1 VIVASP
7 APKKLEPDR
16 YVGWRAA
23 QIDDPLER
31 LAYLRG
37 KMGHRR
43 VVPAGRPPW
52 KRLTFGA
59 VVIVAFSL
67 AIPTPSVVSD
77 VSKETSRTQFFRE
90 KGVARVPA
98 SFSSV
103 WLVDEGNDFE
113 VYSNGLRI
121 DNSFSVANQKRFYQV
136 LRRSDD
142 LAPLPEWHSQPV
154 GIVYHTTESSIAPFE
169 ADQND
174 TLKHLAQSLV
184 SHLRESKSYNFVIDR
199 FGRVFR
205 VVEETSAAYHA
216 GNSIWADDKYAY
228 LNLNNSFL
236 GVAFEAQTAGGE
248 DVINEAQIH
257 AGMVLTEMLRAKY
270 RIIAENCVT
279 HAQVSVNPSNMRIG
293 YHTDWAR
300 GFPFDDMGLPNNYDQ
315 PLASVTD
322 FGFEYDA
329 MFQKT
334 MGSTPWRGLDVSEA
348 QFARQSATQRR
359 SKNAYRASQQ
369 ERYRKLYSALKLT
382 GAMEEGTDGTAK

>member
-1 VIVASP
+1 LIVASP
-7 APKKLEPDR
+7 APKMLEPNR
-16 YVGWRAA
+16 YVDRRAA

-59 VVIVAFSL
+59 VVILAFSL

-77 VSKETSRTQFFRE
+77 VSKEISRTQMFPE
-90 KGVARVPA
+90 KGIARVPA
-98 SFSSV
+98 SFATV
-103 WLVDEGNDFE
+103 WLVEEGKDFE

-121 DNSFSVANQKRFYQV
+121 DNSFSVSNQKRFYQV
-136 LRRSDD
+136 LHRSND
-142 LAPLPEWHSQPV
+142 LTLLPEWHSQPV
-154 GIVYHTTESSIAPFE
+154 GIVYHTTESNIAPFE

-236 GVAFEAQTAGGE
+236 GIAFEAQSAGGE
-248 DVINEAQIH
+248 DVINEAQVH

-300 GFPFDDMGLPNNYDQ
+300 AFPFEEMGLPNNYDQ
-315 PLASVTD
+315 PLASLTD

-329 MFQKT
+329 MFQKAI
-334 MGSTPWRGLDVSEA
+334 GSTRWRGLDVSEA
-348 QFARQSATQRR
+348 QFGKQSAALGR
-359 SKNAYRASQQ
+359 SKNAFRTWQQ

-382 GAMEEGTDGTAK
+382 GAMEEGIDASAK

>member
-1 VIVASP
+1 MASP
-7 APKKLEPDR
+7 APKRLEPDR
-16 YVGWRAA
+16 YVGRRAA

-31 LAYLRG
+31 LALLRG

-43 VVPAGRPPW
+43 LAPADRPPW
-52 KRLTFGA
+52 KRFTFGA
-59 VVIVAFSL
+59 VVILAFSL
-67 AIPTPSVVSD
+67 AIPTPTVVSD
-77 VSKETSRTQFFRE
+77 VSKETSRTNLFPE
-90 KGVARVPA
+90 KGLARVPA
-98 SFSSV
+98 SFAGV
-103 WLVDEGNDFE
+103 WLVDEGKDFE

-121 DNSFSVANQKRFYQV
+121 ETGFAVANQGRFYQV
-136 LRRSDD
+136 LQRSND
-142 LAPLPEWHSQPV
+142 LALLPEWRSQPV

-169 ADQND
+169 PDQND

-216 GNSIWADDKYAY
+216 GNSIWADNKYAY

-236 GVAFEAQTAGGE
+236 GVAFEAQSAGGE

-257 AGMVLTEMLRAKY
+257 AGLVLTEMLRSKY
-270 RIIAENCVT
+270 RIIPENCVT

-300 GFPFDDMGLPNNYDQ
+300 AFPFEEMGLPNNYDQ
-315 PLASVTD
+315 PLASLTD
-322 FGFEYDA
+322 FGFDYDA
-329 MFQKT
+329 IFVKT
-334 MGSTPWRGLDVSEA
+334 MGSARWRGLEISEA
-348 QFARQSATQRR
+348 QFAKQSAAQRR
-359 SKNAYRASQQ
+359 SKNAYRASQE

-382 GAMEEGTDGTAK
+382 GAMEEGTDATGK